1 MGTFTSWVRTR
12 KATASTVAITLLAGV
27 PLTFAVLHQGF
38 PVTDVDLEAREVWVT
53 NGKELLAGR
62 LNRQIEELNAA
73 VNTASNAFDVLQD
86 GDDVFLYDESV
97 GSIERIDPAFTTLGQ
112 GVAAPP
118 GSEVAH
124 GGETLAILS
133 PKGELWVTGAA
144 GELQLNPA
152 DTKPVAQLGKG
163 GHVAVSKDGVVY
175 ASSPEKDQLA
185 RVESPGAEPELN
197 DLPSITEHQLS
208 VVGDK
213 PVVLDTEQN
222 RLIIDGSTRELP
234 DNALKLQQVGAENDS
249 VLVATGDGLMQVPLG
264 GGDIEMISADI
275 DTPVTSPDE
284 VSSPVWLDGCA
295 HGAWAAFGR
304 YLNACD
310 DGEPSAQ
317 TIEQSTKGSRLEF
330 RVNRNVIAL
339 NNLSN
344 GNVWLVDSNLRLVDN
359 WDEVTPPDETDAEE
373 GDEKASQ
380 QTFED
385 TLAER
390 SETNRPPT
398 ARDDTFGV
406 RPERTTLLEIL
417 ENDTDPDGDVLTVT
431 NVSEI
436 AEESGRLEVIDGG
449 RALQF
454 TPAPDAAGTVSFQY
468 TADDGRLGVAQAHV
482 DVTIKPP
489 LENTAPVALREG
501 AISVEQGKSMGY
513 NVLSDWL
520 DPDGDDVFL
529 VSASPTSGDSVRFA
543 PDGFV
548 TFEHKTGELGTKEV
562 QYVVSDGTLTSAGVL
577 TVDVKEPGALNPVGT
592 PDFAEVFAGETILV
606 EPLVND
612 LSPSGEPLALLG
624 VENTSTSATITPNT
638 DRGAIAFSSDQVGT
652 HIFLYN
658 LGAGAATSVGL
669 IRVDVKDPPGESPPP
684 IAVKDTAYLRPGEP
698 TTLPLLTNDVSPSG
712 RVLAVQ
718 TVDTEASGDL
728 LSVEVLNNTV
738 ARITASQ
745 AITQQLQFEYT
756 VSDGIATSTSTVTV
770 VPVPPLVKHQPPVAT
785 DDAVTVRAGDI
796 TTVPVLENDY
806 HPDAA
811 PLTLDSALVDV
822 TGAGGLVF
830 TAGDT
835 VRYQAPSEP
844 GVYTA
849 SYKVFDDYEQSA
861 TAVVRFT
868 VVGPDAKGNR
878 APLPLP
884 LTSRTFEGT
893 AVKIDVPL
901 DGIDPDGDSVTLV
914 GITTPPSLGKIVDIG
929 STHISYEAY
938 AGSAGTES
946 FTYEVADTGGKSATG
961 TIRIGV
967 IPRPVEALPP
977 NAVDDVVE
985 LRPGRRAAI
994 DVLGNDSDPS
1004 GYPIKVQKKLPEVG
1018 EGLTAS
1024 VKNNRVLVEA
1034 PDAEGGNSVRYEI
1047 TNGHGGADGAFI
1059 QVLVT
1064 EDAKIEPPTAH
1075 DQVVE
1080 PKQVADKNSVTVDPL
1095 KDAQNP
1101 GGLVEDLVVT
1111 VEGPN
1116 SENAEV
1122 MPDGTVKV
1130 KPTSKRQAIAY
1141 RLTNEVDELSAMAFV
1156 IVPPNAD
1163 AEAEKEEEET
1173 FPPPYLAELG
1183 PQIVRM
1189 NGTISWSVGDI
1200 VIVPSGKPARILSAT
1215 ATNSNGTS
1223 PMTDASSLTYTPAKD
1238 FRGQSAVTF
1247 EVTDGESASD
1257 PKGRKAF
1264 LTIPVTVGDPNFED
1278 VPPTFTPRSIKVEAG
1293 EAAQQVDL
1301 RQSSGHPSD
1310 KVLQEL
1316 SYNGLSGQNAD
1327 FSAGINGSMLTV
1339 SSPLGV
1345 QPGTKTTLT
1354 FTVNYKEFS
1363 VPGSIDVEVV
1373 SSSRPKPVAR
1383 DDGPIEM
1390 LRSQSET
1397 IDVLANDVNPFA
1409 AEGTPLRVVD
1419 AQIDQQSVGSAAS
1432 VTFTSTGI
1440 TAKTGP
1446 AFTGELSIVYRVQ
1459 DGTKDPTRE
1468 VQGRV
1473 TVIVRAAPDAPA
1485 APDATAGDAS
1495 AVVSWRA
1502 PATNNSPIT
1511 KYVVQWAG
1519 GSQEFGASA
1528 AGANHTI
1535 DGLTNGQ
1542 AYTFTVTARNAIGD
1556 SAASAPSRTVTP
1568 YGTPSAPRNVSISKS
1583 GDAPATLRM
1592 DWNAPSVTGGG
1603 AIHYQWRLN
1612 NGNWQTTNST
1622 SASTGGAGAG
1632 TWTVDVRAV
1641 NEGSGKPGPINSA
1654 SVVVNDP
1661 PPPQPSGSLG
1671 KGPSMGCQSGGSG
1684 CAEVRITWSNMD
1696 PGTYRVYATING
1708 GAVGYQ
1714 GTFDVGASGRLQLQ
1728 NHLGIRQAGE
1738 TIAVRFENVSGGTSR
1753 TLGGISGSQWNN
1765 IGFDTW

>member
-1 MGTFTSWVRTR
+1 S
-12 KATASTVAITLLAGV
+12 
-27 PLTFAVLHQGF
+27 
-38 PVTDVDLEAREVWVT
+38 
-53 NGKELLAGR
+53 
-62 LNRQIEELNAA
+62 
-73 VNTASNAFDVLQD
+73 
-86 GDDVFLYDESV
+86 
-97 GSIERIDPAFTTLGQ
+97 
-112 GVAAPP
+112 
-118 GSEVAH
+118 
-124 GGETLAILS
+124 
-133 PKGELWVTGAA
+133 
-144 GELQLNPA
+144 
-152 DTKPVAQLGKG
+152 
-163 GHVAVSKDGVVY
+163 
-175 ASSPEKDQLA
+175 
-185 RVESPGAEPELN
+185 
-197 DLPSITEHQLS
+197 DLPSIGEHQLS
-208 VVGDK
+208 VVGDE
-213 PVVLDTEQN
+213 PVILDTKQN
-222 RLIIDGSTRELP
+222 AVIIDGTARDLDET
-234 DNALKLQQVGAENDS
+234 ALEIQQVGAENDS
-249 VLVATGDGLMQVPLG
+249 VLLATGDSLLQVPLG
-264 GGDIEMISADI
+264 GGDAVVIDADI
-275 DTPVTSPDE
+275 DVPTSEAD
-284 VSSPVWLDGCA
+284 VSRPVWLDGCA
-295 HGAWAAFGR
+295 HGAWAGVGR

-310 DGEPSAQ
+310 GQEP
-317 TIEQSTKGSRLEF
+317 EVQSIDQVTTGSRLEF
-330 RVNRNVIAL
+330 RVNRSVIAL
-339 NNLSN
+339 NNLTN
-344 GNVWLVDSNLRLVDN
+344 GNVWLVDANMRLVDN
-359 WDEVTPPDETDAEE
+359 WDEVTPPEESDAEE
-373 GDEKASQ
+373 GEEKASQ

-406 RPERTTLLEIL
+406 RPGRTTVLEIL
-417 ENDTDPDGDVLTVT
+417 ENDTDPDGDVLTAT

-436 AEESGRLEVIDGG
+436 AEQSGRLEVIDGG

-454 TPAPDAAGTVSFQY
+454 TPSPDAAGTVSFQY

-482 DVTIKPP
+482 DLTIRPTA
-489 LENTAPVALREG
+489 ENTAPVAIRSG

-513 NVLSDWL
+513 NVLADWL

-548 TFEHKTGELGTKEV
+548 TFEHKTGELGVKEV

-592 PDFAEVFAGETILV
+592 PDFAEVFAGETTLI

-624 VENTSTSATITPNT
+624 VENASTSATITPNL
-638 DRGAIAFSSDQVGT
+638 DRGVIGFASDQVGT
-652 HIFLYN
+652 HIFIYN

-698 TTLPLLTNDVSPSG
+698 TTLALLTNDVSPSG

-738 ARITASQ
+738 ARITASE

-756 VSDGIATSTSTVTV
+756 VSDGIASSTSTVTV
-770 VPVPPLVKHQPPVAT
+770 VPVPPLVKHQPPVAA

-796 TTVPVLENDY
+796 VTVPVLENDY

-811 PLTLDSALVDV
+811 PLTLDAELVDV
-822 TGAGGLVF
+822 SGAGGLVF
-830 TAGDT
+830 TADDT
-835 VRYQAPSEP
+835 VRYQAPQEP

-849 SYKVFDDYEQSA
+849 TYRVFDDYEQSA
-861 TAVVRFT
+861 SAVVRFN
-868 VVGPDAKGNR
+868 VVGPDAKSNR
-878 APLPLP
+878 PPLPLP

-946 FTYEVADTGGKSATG
+946 FTYEVADTAGKSATG

-994 DVLGNDSDPS
+994 DVLANDSDPS

-1080 PKQVADKNSVTVDPL
+1080 PKHVADKSTVTVDPL

-1122 MPDGTVKV
+1122 MTDGTVKV

-1141 RLTNEVDELSAMAFV
+1141 RLTNEVDELTAMAFV
-1156 IVPPNAD
+1156 IVPPSSDAD
-1163 AEAEKEEEET
+1163 EEKKEEEET

-1215 ATNSNGTS
+1215 STNGDGSS
-1223 PMTDASSLTYTPAKD
+1223 PMTDASTLTYTPAKD

-1264 LTIPVTVGDPNFED
+1264 LTIPITVGDPNFED
-1278 VPPTFTPRSIKVEAG
+1278 VPPTFTPRTMKIEAG
-1293 EAAQQVDL
+1293 EAPQEIDL

-1327 FSAGINGSMLTV
+1327 FSAGISGSMLTV

-1354 FTVNYKEFS
+1354 FTVDYKEFS

-1373 SSSRPKPVAR
+1373 SSSRPKAVPR
-1383 DDGPIEM
+1383 DDGPEEM
-1390 LRSQSET
+1390 LRSQSKT
-1397 IDVLANDVNPFA
+1397 IDVLANDLNPFE
-1409 AEGTPLRVVD
+1409 AEGTPLRVID
-1419 AQIDQQSVGSAAS
+1419 AQIDQLSVGSAAS

-1446 AFTGELSIVYRVQ
+1446 TFTGELSIVYRVQ
-1459 DGTKDPTRE
+1459 DGTKDPARE

-1485 APDATAGDAS
+1485 QPQATAGDA
-1495 AVVSWRA
+1495 AATVRWQA
-1502 PATNNSPIT
+1502 PATNNSPILDYT
-1511 KYVVQWAG
+1511 VNWSG
-1519 GSQEFGASA
+1519 GSKTFPASA
-1528 AGANHTI
+1528 AGTAQPIT
-1535 DGLTNGQ
+1535 GLTNGQ
-1542 AYTFTVTARNAIGD
+1542 GYAFTVTARNKIGSTSSSP
-1556 SAASAPSRTVTP
+1556 SATVTP
-1568 YGTPSAPRNVSISKS
+1568 YGTPTAPRNVTISKS
-1583 GDAPATLRM
+1583 GDAPATLTMR
-1592 DWNAPSVTGGG
+1592 WAAPSDTGGG
-1603 AIHYQWRLN
+1603 GVDYRWRLN
-1612 NGNWQTTNST
+1612 GGNWHNTSST
-1622 SASTGGAGAG
+1622 SASTGGADAR
-1632 TWTVDVRAV
+1632 TWTVEVQAINR
-1641 NEGSGKPGPINSA
+1641 GSGKAGPGASD
-1654 SVVVNDP
+1654 SVVVNNP
-1661 PPPQPSGSLG
+1661 PPPQPSGSIG
-1671 KGPSMGCQSGGSG
+1671 KGPSMACDSGGSG
-1684 CAEVRITWSNMD
+1684 CAEVRITWNNMD
-1696 PGTYRVYATING
+1696 AGRYQIYVTVNGSWSNWKGTYDI
-1708 GAVGYQ
+1708 
-1714 GTFDVGASGRLQLQ
+1714 GASGNLQLQ
-1728 NHLGIRQAGE
+1728 NHLGQRAAGE

-1765 IGFDTW
+1765 IGYGTW

>member
-1 MGTFTSWVRTR
+1 
-12 KATASTVAITLLAGV
+12 
-27 PLTFAVLHQGF
+27 
-38 PVTDVDLEAREVWVT
+38 
-53 NGKELLAGR
+53 
-62 LNRQIEELNAA
+62 
-73 VNTASNAFDVLQD
+73 
-86 GDDVFLYDESV
+86 
-97 GSIERIDPAFTTLGQ
+97 
-112 GVAAPP
+112 
-118 GSEVAH
+118 
-124 GGETLAILS
+124 GETLAILS

-152 DTKPVAQLGKG
+152 DTEPIAQLGKDS
-163 GHVAVSKDGVVY
+163 HVAVSKGGVVF
-175 ASSPEKDQLA
+175 ASSAEDDELVK
-185 RVESPGAEPELN
+185 VESPGADPELS
-197 DLPSITEHQLS
+197 DLPAIGEHQLS
-208 VVGDK
+208 VVGDE
-213 PVVLDTEQN
+213 PVVLDTDEN
-222 RLIIDGSTRELP
+222 VLVIDGAARKLEKK
-234 DNALKLQQVGAENDS
+234 ALKIQQVGVETDS
-249 VLVATGDGLMQVPLG
+249 VLLATGDSLLNVPLS
-264 GGDIEMISADI
+264 GGDVDVISADI
-275 DTPVTSPDE
+275 DAPVSAVD

-295 HGAWAAFGR
+295 HGAWAGVGR
-304 YLNACD
+304 YVNACD
-310 DGEPSAQ
+310 GQKPVVQPIDQ
-317 TIEQSTKGSRLEF
+317 VTTGSRLEF
-330 RVNRNVIAL
+330 RVNRSVIAL

-344 GNVWLVDSNLRLVDN
+344 GNVWLVDSNMRLVDN

-398 ARDDTFGV
+398 ARDDDFGV
-406 RPERTTLLEIL
+406 RPGRTTVLEIL
-417 ENDTDPDGDVLTVT
+417 ENDTDPDGDVLTAT
-431 NVSEI
+431 NISEI
-436 AEESGRLEVIDGG
+436 SEQSGRLEVIDGG

-454 TPAPDAAGTVSFQY
+454 TPAQGAAGTISFQY

-482 DVTIKPP
+482 DVTIRPMA
-489 LENTAPVALREG
+489 ENNAPVAIRSG
-501 AISVEQGKSMGY
+501 AVSVEQGKSMGY
-513 NVLSDWL
+513 NVLADWV

-562 QYVVSDGTLTSAGVL
+562 QFVVSDGTLTSAGVL

-592 PDFAEVFAGETILV
+592 PDFAEVFAGETVMI

-624 VENTSTSATITPNT
+624 VEQTSTAASVSPNLE
-638 DRGAIAFSSDQVGT
+638 RGAIAFSSDNVGS

-669 IRVDVKDPPGESPPP
+669 IRVDVKEVPGESPPP
-684 IAVKDTAYLRPGEP
+684 IAVKDTAFLRPGEP
-698 TTLPLLTNDVSPSG
+698 TTLAMLTNDVSPSG

-738 ARITASQ
+738 ARITASE

-756 VSDGIATSTSTVTV
+756 VSDGIASSTSTVTV

-796 TTVPVLENDY
+796 VTVPVLDNDY

-811 PLTLDSALVDV
+811 PLTLDAELVDV
-822 TGAGGLVF
+822 SGAGGLVF
-830 TAGDT
+830 TADDT

-849 SYKVFDDYEQSA
+849 SYRVFDDYEQSA
-861 TAVVRFT
+861 SAVVRFT

-946 FTYEVADTGGKSATG
+946 FTYEVADTAGKSATG

-967 IPRPVEALPP
+967 IPRPAEALPP

-994 DVLGNDSDPS
+994 DVLANDSDPS

-1034 PDAEGGNSVRYEI
+1034 PDFEGGNSVRYEI

-1064 EDAKIEPPTAH
+1064 EDAKIEPPIAH
-1075 DQVVE
+1075 DQIIE
-1080 PKQVADKNSVTVDPL
+1080 PKQVADKSSVTVDPL
-1095 KDAQNP
+1095 NDAQNP

-1122 MPDGTVKV
+1122 MTDGTVKV
-1130 KPTSKRQAIAY
+1130 KPTSKRQAIAF
-1141 RLTNEVDELSAMAFV
+1141 RLTNEVDELTAMAFI
-1156 IVPPNAD
+1156 IVPPSTDPDD
-1163 AEAEKEEEET
+1163 AGKEEEET

-1215 ATNSNGTS
+1215 STNGDGGS
-1223 PMTDASSLTYTPAKD
+1223 PMTDASTLTYKPAKD

-1278 VPPTFTPRSIKVEAG
+1278 VPPTFTPRAVKVEAG
-1293 EAAQQVDL
+1293 EPPQQIDL

-1316 SYNGLSGQNAD
+1316 SYNGLQGQNAD
-1327 FSAGINGSMLTV
+1327 FTAGISGSTLTV
-1339 SSPLGV
+1339 GSPLGV

-1354 FTVNYKEFS
+1354 FTVDYKEFS

-1373 SSSRPKPVAR
+1373 SSSRPKAQAR
-1383 DDGPIEM
+1383 DDGPEEM
-1390 LRSQSET
+1390 LRSQSKT
-1397 IDVLANDVNPFA
+1397 IDVLANDINPFE

-1419 AQIDQQSVGSAAS
+1419 AQIDQASVGSTAS
-1432 VTFTSTGI
+1432 VSFTATGI

-1459 DGTKDPTRE
+1459 DGTKDPARE

-1485 APDATAGDAS
+1485 APHATAGDATAS
-1495 AVVSWRA
+1495 VRWQT
-1502 PATNNSPIT
+1502 PATNNSPILDYT
-1511 KYVVQWAG
+1511 VSWSG
-1519 GSQEFGASA
+1519 GSRTFPVSA
-1528 AGANHTI
+1528 AGTYQEIPN
-1535 DGLTNGQ
+1535 LTNGQ
-1542 AYTFTVTARNAIGD
+1542 AYSFTVTARNKIG
-1556 SAASAPSRTVTP
+1556 SSTASSGSNTVTP
-1568 YGTPSAPRNVSISKS
+1568 YGTPSQPRSVVIRKG
-1583 GDAPATLRM
+1583 GDAPTTLTM

-1603 AIHYQWRLN
+1603 SIHYEWRLN
-1612 NGNWQTTNST
+1612 GGGWQRANGT
-1622 SASTGGAGAG
+1622 SASSGSAGAG

-1641 NEGSGKPGPINSA
+1641 NEGSGKPGPIDSA
-1654 SVVVNDP
+1654 SVVVNNP
-1661 PPPQPSGSLG
+1661 PPPQPSGSIG
-1671 KGPSMGCQSGGSG
+1671 KGPSIGCQSGGGG
-1684 CAEVRITWSNMD
+1684 CAEVRITWNNLD
-1696 PGTYRVYATING
+1696 PGNYRVYALAG
-1708 GAVGYQ
+1708 GSAVGSYK
-1714 GTFDVGASGRLQLQ
+1714 GTYNNLGASGQLQLQ
-1728 NHLGIRQAGE
+1728 NHLGIRND
-1738 TIAVRFENVSGGTSR
+1738 TIAVRFEDIGGGTSV
-1753 TLGGISGSQWNN
+1753 TLGAISGAQWNAIPYN
-1765 IGFDTW
+1765 TW

>member
-1 MGTFTSWVRTR
+1 MGTFTSWIRAR
-12 KATASTVAITLLAGV
+12 KAVASTVAITLLAGV

-38 PVTDVDLEAREVWVT
+38 PVTDVDLAAREVWVT

-62 LNRQIEELNAA
+62 LNRQIEELDAA

-86 GDDVFLYDESV
+86 GEDVFLYDESL

-112 GVAAPP
+112 GIAAPP

-133 PKGELWVTGAA
+133 PKGELWVTSAA

-152 DTKPVAQLGKG
+152 DTEPIARLGAG
-163 GHVAVSKDGVVY
+163 SHVAVSKAGVVF
-175 ASSPEKDQLA
+175 ATSADDDQLA
-185 RVESPGAEPELN
+185 KIADPGAKPEMSA
-197 DLPSITEHQLS
+197 LPAITEHQLS
-208 VVGDK
+208 VVGDE
-213 PVVLDTEQN
+213 PVVLDTEKN
-222 RLIIDGSTRELP
+222 AVIIGGSAREL
-234 DNALKLQQVGAENDS
+234 DETALKIQQVGAENES
-249 VLVATGDGLMQVPLG
+249 VLLATGDALLEVPLA
-264 GGDIEMISADI
+264 GGDVDVIEADI
-275 DTPVTSPDE
+275 DAPAAAAD

-295 HGAWAAFGR
+295 HGAWAGSGR
-304 YLNACD
+304 YVSACD
-310 DGEPSAQ
+310 AQEPVVQ
-317 TIEQSTKGSRLEF
+317 TIEQVTTGSRLEF

-398 ARDDTFGV
+398 ARDDVFGV
-406 RPERTTLLEIL
+406 RPGRTTILEVL
-417 ENDTDPDGDVLTVT
+417 ENDTDPDGDVLTAT
-431 NVSEI
+431 SVSEI
-436 AEESGRLEVIDGG
+436 PEQSGRLEVIDGG

-482 DVTIKPP
+482 DVTIRPTE
-489 LENTAPVALREG
+489 ENNPPVAIREG

-513 NVLSDWL
+513 NVLSDWI

-562 QYVVSDGTLTSAGVL
+562 QFVVSDGLVTSAGVL

-592 PDFAEVFAGETILV
+592 PDFTEVFVGETAFI

-612 LSPSGEPLALLG
+612 LSPSGEPLTLLG
-624 VENTSTSATITPNT
+624 VAGAPSGAAITPNLE
-638 DRGAIAFSSDQVGT
+638 RGAISFSSDQVGS

-669 IRVDVKDPPGESPPP
+669 IRVDVKEVPGEAPPP

-698 TTLPLLTNDVSPSG
+698 TTLPVLANDVSPSG

-738 ARITASQ
+738 TRITASQ
-745 AITQQLQFEYT
+745 ALTEQLQFEYT
-756 VSDGIATSTSTVTV
+756 VSDGIASSTSTVTV
-770 VPVPPLVKHQPPVAT
+770 VPVPPLVKHQPPVAV

-796 TTVPVLENDY
+796 ATVSVLENDY

-811 PLTLDSALVDV
+811 PLLLDRELADAS
-822 TGAGGLVF
+822 GAGGLAFV
-830 TAGDT
+830 ADDT
-835 VRYQAPSEP
+835 VRYQAPEEP
-844 GVYTA
+844 GVYSVA
-849 SYKVFDDYEQSA
+849 YRVSDGYEQSA
-861 TAVVRFT
+861 TATVRFT
-868 VVGPDAKGNR
+868 VLGPDAKSNR
-878 APLPLP
+878 PPLPMP

-901 DGIDPDGDSVTLV
+901 DGIDPDGDSVSLV
-914 GITTPPSLGKIVDIG
+914 GITTPPSLGRVVDVG
-929 STHISYEAY
+929 STSISYEAY

-946 FTYEVADTGGKSATG
+946 FTYEVADTGGKTATG

-967 IPRPVEALPP
+967 IPRPTEALPP

-994 DVLGNDSDPS
+994 DVLANDSDPS

-1034 PDAEGGNSVRYEI
+1034 PDFEGGNSVRYEI

-1059 QVLVT
+1059 QVLVAK
-1064 EDAKIEPPTAH
+1064 DAKIEPPTAH
-1075 DQVVE
+1075 DKIVE
-1080 PKQVADKNSVTVDPL
+1080 PKVVVDKSSVTVDPL

-1101 GGLVEDLVVT
+1101 GGLVEDLLVT

-1116 SENAEV
+1116 ADNAEV
-1122 MPDGTVKV
+1122 MTDGTVKV
-1130 KPTSKRQAIAY
+1130 RPTSKRQTIAY
-1141 RLTNEVDELSAMAFV
+1141 RLTNEVDELSAMAFIV
-1156 IVPPNAD
+1156 VPPKVDPDDVKDKA
-1163 AEAEKEEEET
+1163 AEEQS

-1189 NGTISWSVGDI
+1189 NGTISWKVGDI
-1200 VIVPSGKPARILSAT
+1200 VIVPSGKPARVLSAT
-1215 ATNSNGTS
+1215 ASNSDGSS
-1223 PMTDASSLTYTPAKD
+1223 PMTDASTLTFKPAKD
-1238 FRGQSAVTF
+1238 FRGQASVTF
-1247 EVTDGESASD
+1247 EVTDGESAND
-1257 PKGRKAF
+1257 PKGKKAF

-1278 VPPTFTPRSIKVEAG
+1278 VPPTFTPRSIKLEAG
-1293 EAAQQVDL
+1293 EKPQEVDL

-1316 SYNGLSGQNAD
+1316 SYNGLQGQTAD
-1327 FSAGINGSMLTV
+1327 FQAGISGSTLTV
-1339 SSPLGV
+1339 GAPLGV

-1354 FTVNYKEFS
+1354 FTVDYKEFS

-1373 SSSRPKPVAR
+1373 TSSRPVAQAR
-1383 DDGPIEM
+1383 DDGPYDM
-1390 LRSQSET
+1390 LRSKTQKLP
-1397 IDVLANDVNPFA
+1397 VLDNDINPFA
-1409 AEGTPLRVVD
+1409 AEGTPLRIID
-1419 AQIDQQSVGSAAS
+1419 AEIDTQSVGSAAS
-1432 VTFTSTGI
+1432 VSFTPTDISVTTGPTFTGT
-1440 TAKTGP
+1440 
-1446 AFTGELSIVYRVQ
+1446 LSVVYRVQ
-1459 DGTKDPTRE
+1459 DGTKDPSRE
-1468 VQGRV
+1468 VQGRA
-1473 TVIVRAAPDAPA
+1473 TVIVRAPPDAPGK
-1485 APDATAGDAS
+1485 PVATTGDRS
-1495 AVVSWRA
+1495 ATVKWSA
-1502 PATNNSPIT
+1502 PASNNSPIT
-1511 KYVVQWAG
+1511 GYTVSWSG
-1519 GSQEFGASA
+1519 GSQGFGASA
-1528 AGANHTI
+1528 AGTDQTI
-1535 DGLTNGQ
+1535 TGLTNGTS
-1542 AYTFTVTARNAIGD
+1542 YSFTVTATNNIGT
-1556 SAASAPSRTVTP
+1556 SAPSQTSNAVTP
-1568 YGTPSAPRNVSISKS
+1568 F
-1583 GDAPATLRM
+1583 
-1592 DWNAPSVTGGG
+1592 
-1603 AIHYQWRLN
+1603 
-1612 NGNWQTTNST
+1612 
-1622 SASTGGAGAG
+1622 
-1632 TWTVDVRAV
+1632 
-1641 NEGSGKPGPINSA
+1641 GKPGAPSSA
-1654 SVVVNDP
+1654 NLTASTN
-1661 PPPQPSGSLG
+1661 
-1671 KGPSMGCQSGGSG
+1671 GSG
-1684 CAEVRITWSNMD
+1684 DMTASWGASSANGSPISYYEWGFIQGSSWSGQTTARSAPANGSVGTTYAIHVRGCNAAGCSGWTNSQSATPTKPPRQVTLSKGEYAGGLPGCEGGTCYYYNVDVSWFN
-1696 PGTYRVYATING
+1696 PGTYTLNTYCNGSFFRGTTISVGSDGRGAYRGNWNNG
-1708 GAVGYQ
+1708 GGYC
-1714 GTFDVGASGRLQLQ
+1714 GYSNVWVTVDGVES
-1728 NHLGIRQAGE
+1728 NHQDFR
-1738 TIAVRFENVSGGTSR
+1738 N
-1753 TLGGISGSQWNN
+1753 
-1765 IGFDTW
+1765 

>member
-1 MGTFTSWVRTR
+1 MGSFTSWVRAR
-12 KATASTVAITLLAGV
+12 KAVASTVAITLLAGV

-38 PVTDVDLEAREVWVT
+38 PVTDVDLAAREVWVT

-62 LNRQIEELNAA
+62 LNRQIEELDAA

-86 GDDVFLYDESV
+86 GDDVFLYDESL
-97 GSIERIDPAFTTLGQ
+97 GSVERIDPAFTTLGQ

-133 PKGELWVTGAA
+133 QKGELWVTSAA

-152 DTKPVAQLGKG
+152 DTEPTARLGAG
-163 GHVAVSKDGVVY
+163 SHVAVSKSGVVY
-175 ASSPEKDQLA
+175 ASSATDDELVKIAL
-185 RVESPGAEPELN
+185 PGAEPESSA
-197 DLPSITEHQLS
+197 LPAIGEHQLS
-208 VVGDK
+208 VVGDE
-213 PVVLDTEQN
+213 PVVLDTEEN
-222 RLIIDGSTRELP
+222 AVIIDGSARELETT
-234 DNALKLQQVGAENDS
+234 ALKVQQVGAENDS
-249 VLVATGDGLMQVPLG
+249 VLLATGDALVRVPLA
-264 GGDIEMISADI
+264 GGDVDVISADV
-275 DTPVTSPDE
+275 DAPASADQVA
-284 VSSPVWLDGCA
+284 SPVWLDGCA
-295 HGAWAAFGR
+295 HAAWASVGR

-310 DGEPSAQ
+310 GQEPE
-317 TIEQSTKGSRLEF
+317 TQSIDQVTTGSRLEF
-330 RVNRNVIAL
+330 RVNRSVIAL
-339 NNLSN
+339 NNLTN
-344 GNVWLVDSNLRLVDN
+344 GNVWLVDANMRLVDN
-359 WDEVTPPDETDAEE
+359 WDEVTPPEESDAEE
-373 GDEKASQ
+373 GEEKASQ

-406 RPERTTLLEIL
+406 RPGRTTVLEIL
-417 ENDTDPDGDVLTVT
+417 ENDTDPDGDVLTAT
-431 NVSEI
+431 NISEI
-436 AEESGRLEVIDGG
+436 AEQSGRLEVIDGG

-482 DVTIKPP
+482 DVTIRPME
-489 LENTAPVALREG
+489 ENNAPVAIRSG

-513 NVLSDWL
+513 NVLADWV

-562 QYVVSDGTLTSAGVL
+562 QFVVSDGTLTSAGVL

-592 PDFAEVFAGETILV
+592 PDFAEVFVGETALI

-612 LSPSGEPLALLG
+612 LSPSGESLALLG
-624 VENTSTSATITPNT
+624 VESAATSATVTPNL
-638 DRGAIAFSSDQVGT
+638 DRGAIAFSSDQVGSHT
-652 HIFLYN
+652 FLYN

-669 IRVDVKDPPGESPPP
+669 IRVDVKEVPGESPPP

-698 TTLPLLTNDVSPSG
+698 TTLALLTNDVSPSG

-718 TVDTEASGDL
+718 TVDIEASGDL

-738 ARITASQ
+738 ARITASE
-745 AITQQLQFEYT
+745 ALTGQLQFGYT
-756 VSDGIATSTSTVTV
+756 VSDGIASSTSTVTV
-770 VPVPPLVKHQPPVAT
+770 VPVPPLVKHQPPVAV

-796 TTVPVLENDY
+796 VTVPVLENDY

-811 PLTLDSALVDV
+811 PLLLDRELADTSA
-822 TGAGGLVF
+822 AGGLVF
-830 TAGDT
+830 VAEDA
-835 VRYQAPSEP
+835 VRFQAPDEP
-844 GVYTA
+844 GVYTVG
-849 SYKVFDDYEQSA
+849 YRILDDYEQTA

-893 AVKIDVPL
+893 AVEIDVPL

-914 GITTPPSLGKIVDIG
+914 GITTPPSLGRIVETG
-929 STHISYEAY
+929 STHISYEAH

-946 FTYEVADTGGKSATG
+946 FTYEVADTAGKTATG

-967 IPRPVEALPP
+967 IPRPAEALPP

-994 DVLGNDSDPS
+994 DVLANDSDPS

-1034 PDAEGGNSVRYEI
+1034 PDFEGGNSVRYEI

-1059 QVLVT
+1059 QVLVAK
-1064 EDAKIEPPTAH
+1064 DAKIEPPTAH
-1075 DQVVE
+1075 DQVIE
-1080 PKQVADKNSVTVDPL
+1080 PKQVADKNTVTVDPL

-1122 MPDGTVKV
+1122 MTDGTVKV

-1141 RLTNEVDELSAMAFV
+1141 RLTNEVDELTAMAFV
-1156 IVPPNAD
+1156 IVPPKVD
-1163 AEAEKEEEET
+1163 PDEAEKKDEDAEES

-1215 ATNSNGTS
+1215 ASNSDGSS
-1223 PMTDASSLTYTPAKD
+1223 PMTDASTLAFKPAKD
-1238 FRGQSAVTF
+1238 FRGQATVTF
-1247 EVTDGESASD
+1247 EVTDGESAGD
-1257 PKGRKAF
+1257 PKGKKAF
-1264 LTIPVTVGDPNFED
+1264 LTIPVIVGDPNFED
-1278 VPPTFTPRSIKVEAG
+1278 VPPTFTPRSIKLEAG
-1293 EAAQQVDL
+1293 EKPQEVDL

-1316 SYNGLSGQNAD
+1316 SYNGLQGQTAD
-1327 FSAGINGSMLTV
+1327 FQAALSGSTLSV
-1339 SSPLGV
+1339 GAPLGV
-1345 QPGTKTTLT
+1345 QPGTKTTLA
-1354 FTVNYKEFS
+1354 FTVDYKEFS

-1373 SSSRPKPVAR
+1373 TSSRPKAQAR
-1383 DDGPIEM
+1383 DDGPEEM
-1390 LRSQSET
+1390 LRSQT
-1397 IDVLANDVNPFA
+1397 LKLDVLENDINPFA
-1409 AEGTPLRVVD
+1409 AEDTPLRIVD
-1419 AQIDQQSVGSAAS
+1419 AQIDQASVGSAAS
-1432 VTFTSTGI
+1432 VSFTATDL
-1440 TAKTGP
+1440 TVKTGP
-1446 AFTGELSIVYRVQ
+1446 SFTGTLSVVYRVQ
-1459 DGTKDPTRE
+1459 DGTKDPSRE
-1468 VQGRV
+1468 VQGRA
-1473 TVIVRAAPDAPA
+1473 TVVVRAVPDAPGKPA
-1485 APDATAGDAS
+1485 VTTGDESAT
-1495 AVVSWRA
+1495 VRWNA
-1502 PATNNSPIT
+1502 PASNNSPIT
-1511 KYVVQWAG
+1511 GYTVSWSG
-1519 GSQEFGASA
+1519 GSKQFGASA
-1528 AGANHTI
+1528 AGTAQTI
-1535 DGLTNGQ
+1535 TGLRNGT
-1542 AYTFTVTARNAIGD
+1542 AYSFTVTATNGIGVSASSPSSD
-1556 SAASAPSRTVTP
+1556 SVTP
-1568 YGTPSAPRNVSISKS
+1568 FGKPAAPPWANLWASSDGSGAIKLTWGAAPANGSPVTSYNWQFVLNSTKS
-1583 GDAPATLRM
+1583 GSTTGLSANGDAGIGYQHNFKVQACNAGGCGPWTLSNTAT
-1592 DWNAPSVTGGG
+1592 ATQPPPSVV
-1603 AIHYQWRLN
+1603 L
-1612 NGNWQTTNST
+1612 SK
-1622 SASTGGAGAG
+1622 G
-1632 TWTVDVRAV
+1632 TA
-1641 NEGSGKPGPINSA
+1641 EGSGYYYNVDVSWFAPNTSQRLVTYCDGGYFREA
-1654 SVVVNDP
+1654 TLQVGGD
-1661 PPPQPSGSLG
+1661 G
-1671 KGPSMGCQSGGSG
+1671 KGHLYGS
-1684 CAEVRITWSNMD
+1684 WSNSSGWCGYSNVWATVGGHESNHMD
-1696 PGTYRVYATING
+1696 FR
-1708 GAVGYQ
+1708 
-1714 GTFDVGASGRLQLQ
+1714 R
-1728 NHLGIRQAGE
+1728 
-1738 TIAVRFENVSGGTSR
+1738 
-1753 TLGGISGSQWNN
+1753 
-1765 IGFDTW
+1765 

>member
-1 MGTFTSWVRTR
+1 MGAFTSWVRAR
-12 KATASTVAITLLAGV
+12 KAVASTVAITLLAGV

-38 PVTDVDLEAREVWVT
+38 PVTDVDLAAREVWVT

-62 LNRQIEELNAA
+62 LNRQIEELDAA

-86 GDDVFLYDESV
+86 GDDVFLYDESL
-97 GSIERIDPAFTTLGQ
+97 GSVERIDPAFTTLGQ

-133 PKGELWVTGAA
+133 PKGELWVTSAA

-152 DTKPVAQLGKG
+152 DTEPIAQLGSDS
-163 GHVAVSKDGVVY
+163 HVAVSKTGVVY
-175 ASSPEKDQLA
+175 ASSAEDDELVKIS
-185 RVESPGAEPELN
+185 EPGAEPETST
-197 DLPSITEHQLS
+197 LPAINEHQLS
-208 VVGDK
+208 VVGDE
-213 PVVLDTEQN
+213 PVILDTKQN
-222 RLIIDGSTRELP
+222 AVIIDGAAREL
-234 DNALKLQQVGAENDS
+234 DERALKIQQVGAENDS
-249 VLVATGDGLMQVPLG
+249 VLLATGDSLLEVPLA
-264 GGDIEMISADI
+264 GGDVNVIDADI
-275 DTPVTSPDE
+275 DAPAGSAE
-284 VSSPVWLDGCA
+284 VASPVWLDGCA
-295 HGAWAAFGR
+295 HGAWAGVGR
-304 YLNACD
+304 YVSACD
-310 DGEPSAQ
+310 GQKPEAQ
-317 TIEQSTKGSRLEF
+317 SIDQVTTGSRLEF
-330 RVNRNVIAL
+330 RVNRSVIAL
-339 NNLSN
+339 NNLTN
-344 GNVWLVDSNLRLVDN
+344 GNVWLVDANMRLVDN
-359 WDEVTPPDETDAEE
+359 WDEVTPPEESDAEE
-373 GDEKASQ
+373 GEEKASQ

-406 RPERTTLLEIL
+406 RPGRTTVLEIL
-417 ENDTDPDGDVLTVT
+417 ENDTDPDGDVLTAT
-431 NVSEI
+431 NISEI
-436 AEESGRLEVIDGG
+436 AEQSGRLEVIDGG

-454 TPAPDAAGTVSFQY
+454 TPAADAAGTVSFQY

-482 DVTIKPP
+482 DLTIRPMA
-489 LENTAPVALREG
+489 ENNAPVAIRSG

-513 NVLSDWL
+513 NVLADWV

-548 TFEHKTGELGTKEV
+548 TFEHKTGELGVKEV

-592 PDFAEVFAGETILV
+592 PDFAEVFAGETMLI

-612 LSPSGEPLALLG
+612 LTPSGEPLALLG
-624 VENTSTSATITPNT
+624 VENASTSATITPNL
-638 DRGAIAFSSDQVGT
+638 DRGAIAFSSDQVGS
-652 HIFLYN
+652 HIFIYN

-698 TTLPLLTNDVSPSG
+698 TTLALLTNDVSPSG

-738 ARITASQ
+738 ARITASE

-756 VSDGIATSTSTVTV
+756 VSDGIASSTSTVTV

-796 TTVPVLENDY
+796 VTVPVLENDY

-811 PLTLDSALVDV
+811 PLTLDAELVDV
-822 TGAGGLVF
+822 SGAGGLVF
-830 TAGDT
+830 TADDT

-849 SYKVFDDYEQSA
+849 TYKIFDDYEQSA
-861 TAVVRFT
+861 SAVVRFT

-946 FTYEVADTGGKSATG
+946 FTYEVADTAGKSATG

-967 IPRPVEALPP
+967 IPRPAEALPP

-994 DVLGNDSDPS
+994 DVLANDSDPS

-1075 DQVVE
+1075 DQIVE
-1080 PKQVADKNSVTVDPL
+1080 PKQVADKSSVTVDPL

-1122 MPDGTVKV
+1122 MTDGTVKV

-1141 RLTNEVDELSAMAFV
+1141 RLTNEIDELTAMAFV
-1156 IVPPNAD
+1156 IVPPSSDAD
-1163 AEAEKEEEET
+1163 EEKKEEEET

-1189 NGTISWSVGDI
+1189 NGTISWKVGDI

-1215 ATNSNGTS
+1215 STNGDGSS
-1223 PMTDASSLTYTPAKD
+1223 PMTDASTLTYTPAKD

-1278 VPPTFTPRSIKVEAG
+1278 VPPTFTPRTMKIEAG
-1293 EAAQQVDL
+1293 EAPQQIDL

-1316 SYNGLSGQNAD
+1316 SYNGLQGQNAD
-1327 FSAGINGSMLTV
+1327 FSAGIGGSMLTV

-1354 FTVNYKEFS
+1354 FTVDYKEFS

-1373 SSSRPKPVAR
+1373 SSSRPKAVPR

-1390 LRSQSET
+1390 LRSDSQT
-1397 IDVLANDVNPFA
+1397 IDVLANDLNPFE

-1419 AQIDQQSVGSAAS
+1419 AQIDQLSVGSTAS

-1446 AFTGELSIVYRVQ
+1446 SFTGELSIVYRVQ
-1459 DGTKDPTRE
+1459 DGTKDPARE

-1485 APDATAGDAS
+1485 QPQATAGDATAS
-1495 AVVSWRA
+1495 VRWQA
-1502 PATNNSPIT
+1502 PATNNSPILDYT
-1511 KYVVQWAG
+1511 VSWSG
-1519 GSQEFGASA
+1519 GSDTFPASA
-1528 AGANHTI
+1528 AGTYQSI
-1535 DGLTNGQ
+1535 TGLTNGQ
-1542 AYTFTVTARNAIGD
+1542 SYAFTVTARNKIG
-1556 SAASAPSRTVTP
+1556 STSSAPSPTVTP
-1568 YGTPSAPRNVSISKS
+1568 YGTPSAPRNVTISKS
-1583 GDAPATLRM
+1583 GDAPATLTMR
-1592 DWNAPSVTGGG
+1592 WAAPNVTGGG
-1603 AIHYQWRLN
+1603 AIEYQWRLN
-1612 NGNWQTTNST
+1612 GGGWNTTSST
-1622 SASTGGAGAG
+1622 SASHSGAGAG
-1632 TWTVDVRAV
+1632 TWTVEVQAV
-1641 NEGSGKPGPINSA
+1641 NKGSGKAGPGDSA
-1654 SVVVNDP
+1654 SVVVNNP
-1661 PPPQPSGSLG
+1661 PPPQPSGSIG
-1671 KGPSMGCQSGGSG
+1671 KGASMACGSGGSG
-1684 CAEVRITWSNMD
+1684 CAEVRITWDNMD
-1696 PGTYRVYATING
+1696 PGTYRVFATING
-1708 GAVGYQ
+1708 GACCGYQ
-1714 GTFDVGASGRLQLQ
+1714 QTIDIGASGRLQLQ

-1765 IGFDTW
+1765 IGFNTW